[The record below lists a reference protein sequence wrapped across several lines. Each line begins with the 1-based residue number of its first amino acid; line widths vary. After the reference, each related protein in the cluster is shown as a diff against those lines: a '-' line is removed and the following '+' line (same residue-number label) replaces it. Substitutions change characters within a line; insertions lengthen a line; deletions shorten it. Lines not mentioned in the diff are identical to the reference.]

1 MKAGHVPK
9 KGHAPLFLL
18 KFINTLEIL
27 FYSIKLLL
35 EKENFVLG
43 LKGEMPC

>member
-1 MKAGHVPK
+1 MKAGYVPK
-9 KGHAPLFLL
+9 KDMPRFFL

>member
-1 MKAGHVPK
+1 MKAGNVPK
-9 KGHAPLFLL
+9 NGHPQLFLL

-27 FYSIKLLL
+27 FYYIKLLL